1 MYSVPYLTT
10 VRTVEY
16 STGSYKDK
24 GDVRKDPNLT
34 TPKIT
39 FLQGII
45 RKSNAL
51 YGVKLSCIPLFLNG
65 IHIKCQ
71 FQKGTE
77 TFIVSTF

>member
-1 MYSVPYLTT
+1 MYSTRPDVYH
-10 VRTVEY
+10 Y
-16 STGSYKDK
+16 SQQYGTGSYKDK

-39 FLQGII
+39 SQGVI
-45 RKSNAL
+45 RKNNAL
-51 YGVKLSCIPLFLNG
+51 YGVKLSYIPLFLNG

-77 TFIVSTF
+77 TLIFEG